1 MKQNQN
7 IKNFLAAS
15 VSLIGLYS
23 SLTQNHENEALILF
37 IMYYLND
44 FRNKLTID
52 FLIHHFFGI
61 SASLFGLYIKYN
73 ELPTTQ
79 TRMILLNMELTTP
92 IYILSLYF
100 EIFKPLFFISFFYCR
115 IYMQYILLNDI
126 KTYNEFMTTPITTS
140 LYMVYYGLFGLN
152 MYWCIIMIK
161 KLSKQFK
168 DPKFIFSHKLI
179 PFIRP
184 LNFNL
189 INFYSTLSNYLYHE
203 DIYTAIM
210 NDPNMENM
218 ENYVSPQTMV
228 HSIVNS
234 IVSISSIEP
243 CYYKYSIALH
253 ACKLFNPA
261 FDIIAIGVDTCFYFS
276 TDALIIYYI
285 FILVRAMKPF
295 YHLNPMALHILL
307 ILLRSYKRVSINLI

>member
-1 MKQNQN
+1 MKDKKN
-7 IKNFLAAS
+7 IKNYLAAS
-15 VSLIGLYS
+15 VSLIGIYS
-23 SLTQNHENEALILF
+23 SLTQTHENEALIFF
-37 IMYYLND
+37 IIYYLND

-73 ELPTTQ
+73 ELPTSQ
-79 TRMILLNMELTTP
+79 TRMILLNMEVTTP

-100 EIFKPLFFISFFYCR
+100 EKFKIIFFILFFYCR
-115 IYMQYILLNDI
+115 IYMQYTLLNDN
-126 KTYNEFMTTPITTS
+126 KTYNEFTS
-140 LYMVYYGLFGLN
+140 MNIKYPLYIVYYGLFGLN
-152 MYWCIIMIK
+152 MYWFMIMIK
-161 KLSKQFK
+161 KLSKQFN
-168 DPKFIFSHKLI
+168 DPKFIFCHKLI

-189 INFYSTLSNYLYHE
+189 INFYSTVSNYLYHE

-210 NDPNMENM
+210 NEPNMEIKM
-218 ENYVSPQTMV
+218 ENYVSPQIMV

-234 IVSISSIEP
+234 IVSVSSIEP
-243 CYYKYSIALH
+243 CYYKYSIAVH
-253 ACKLFNPA
+253 ACKMFNPN
-261 FDIIAIGVDTCFYFS
+261 FDIIAIGVDTYFYFS

-285 FILVRAMKPF
+285 FILVRTMKPF

-307 ILLRSYKRVSINLI
+307 ILLRSYKRV